1 MILNLNL
8 EINKIRNEGDDV
20 RKKIKVIGWM

>member
-20 RKKIKVIGWM
+20 RKKKKIIGWM